1 MASVFNIAYFLPILV
16 NFFDDRIALIRVNV
30 AKLSAL
36 ILYYYNLKD
45 EKTLDVFKKKFI
57 CIRQFMGRKAKRP
70 DND

>member
-45 EKTLDVFKKKFI
+45 EKTLDVFKKKFY
-57 CIRQFMGRKAKRP
+57 A
-70 DND
+70 